1 MFVLVLQKLA
11 LEFLLDFFYFPI
23 WWYTAGALRALK
35 WCLNLFKDGNRNLA
49 PGLWLANIFVP
60 MFGQNDLQGRFISF
74 IMRFFQIIARAIGL
88 AIWLIFCLILS
99 ALWLAIPVLI
109 VYGIFASFKSP
120 YGI

>member
-23 WWYTAGALRALK
+23 WWYTVGALRALK
-35 WCLNLFKDGNRNLA
+35 WCFSLFKDGNRKLA

-60 MFGQNDLQGRFISF
+60 MFGQYDLQGRLISF
-74 IMRFFQIIARAIGL
+74 IMRFFQIIARTIGL
-88 AIWLIFCLILS
+88 VFWLVFCLILFS
-99 ALWLAIPVLI
+99 VWLVIPIII
-109 VYGIFASFKSP
+109 VYGIFASFRST